1 MTCRDGEIMA
11 IFINGVWYFYYKSLI
26 CGYYSQYYE
35 FKKRNIFYIGTD
47 DQIFGE

>member
-1 MTCRDGEIMA
+1 MTCRDGESYGNI
-11 IFINGVWYFYYKSLI
+11 YYKSLI

-47 DQIFGE
+47 DQSFGE